1 MGRSRK
7 IIVHLPA
14 NMSDEEHADL
24 ANAVWAVA
32 FGADSVEVDA
42 PDVEAV
48 NSQMNVIWNRPPSG
62 PHRVGRA
69 HDGERRRGARLGRGA
84 RPAYFAAC

>member
-1 MGRSRK
+1 MGKSRR

-32 FGADSVEVDA
+32 FSADSVEVDA

-48 NSQMNVIWNRPPSG
+48 NSQMNVIWKQAPEWTARGWTRP
-62 PHRVGRA
+62 
-69 HDGERRRGARLGRGA
+69 RRKKA
-84 RPAYFAAC
+84 